1 MNSTDFQG
9 GNQMT
14 HSNDKTRR
22 AVIYARTEDFTL
34 ISEPDSLAYQVDLN
48 NKYCEMQG
56 YVIVATFEE
65 IAPGSMLQRDEFLKL
80 RQAMEQRAF
89 DVIVVSSFDRISEV
103 DAIVQAFIIEAEGK
117 GFWIESVTEPGID
130 IQDELLL

>member
-1 MNSTDFQG
+1 MI
-9 GNQMT
+9 
-14 HSNDKTRR
+14 HSNDKTRK

-34 ISEPDSLAYQVDLN
+34 TPEPDSLADQVDLDSR
-48 NKYCEMQG
+48 YCAKQG
-56 YVIVATFEE
+56 YLIVATFKE
-65 IAPGSMLQRDEFLKL
+65 IASGSMLQRYEFLKL